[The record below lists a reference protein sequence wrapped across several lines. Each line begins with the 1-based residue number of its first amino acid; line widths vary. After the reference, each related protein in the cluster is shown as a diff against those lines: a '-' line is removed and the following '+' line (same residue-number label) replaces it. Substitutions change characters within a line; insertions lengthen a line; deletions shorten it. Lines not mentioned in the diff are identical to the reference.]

1 MLVDFF
7 LADCDDF
14 FSATLD
20 LPMLLAELEA
30 LLLLEELPEEDP
42 DELAELERDP
52 DPLELPA
59 LLRDEEL

>member
-1 MLVDFF
+1 
-7 LADCDDF
+7 
-14 FSATLD
+14 
-20 LPMLLAELEA
+20 MLLAELEA